1 MKVKITLMGI
11 MIGAV
16 LITQTAC
23 SKLTEVNDDVT
34 NNGTY
39 ESDTKDTL
47 ASEDTE
53 DASNQETEQTMDDD
67 KIMDEFDTL
76 IAKENVKL
84 SEVLTYVENNIGSIT
99 EENATIMVLNFE
111 ELQLKNRTVLEEKYY
126 PEAVQVSFQEA
137 FKNGADFNKI
147 EELSDTSLRDLLEE
161 TKSSGYKLDQ
171 AEGMYYPVIDYS
183 VYEQLVST
191 VAPDI
196 KEYYSIMK
204 VESDQAFAKDAAL
217 VIEWDEVI
225 NRALSAE
232 KFLVTYSDSVKADV
246 MKELYQRYETIALF
260 GLNNTPLFD
269 YESNTMNKEAKTVYE
284 EILNNAST
292 SNFLIKLKGYME
304 VLKANDY
311 KLTEAVEQYRK
322 ELTNQEPSNTE
333 GNTEESRYSVAGID
347 NASEFEEEFLLLQE
361 LITKGNKKA
370 VAEYIAYP
378 ITVSIDGIRTDI
390 SNENSFVE
398 NYDKIISES
407 VKKAII
413 NQKVEETFVNY
424 KGVMVG
430 QGEIWLNKLDG
441 TKKTYSIYGI
451 NN

>member
-23 SKLTEVNDDVT
+23 SKLTEVNDDIT

-39 ESDTKDTL
+39 ESDAKDTL
-47 ASEDTE
+47 ASEDSE
-53 DASNQETEQTMDDD
+53 DANNQETEQTMDDG

-84 SEVLTYVENNIGSIT
+84 SEVLTYVKNNIGSVT
-99 EENATIMVLNFE
+99 EESATIMVLNFE
-111 ELQLKNRTVLEEKYY
+111 ELQLKNKTALEEKYY
-126 PEAVQVSFQEA
+126 PETVQVSFQEA

-147 EELSDTSLRDLLEE
+147 EELSDASLRELLEE

-171 AEGMYYPVIDYS
+171 AEGMYYPLIDYS

-196 KEYYSIMK
+196 KEYYNIMK

-225 NRALSAE
+225 NRALAAE
-232 KFLVTYSDSVKADV
+232 KFLVTYSDSVKVDV

-269 YESNTMNKEAKTVYE
+269 YESNAMNKEAKTAYE
-284 EILNNAST
+284 EILNNAT
-292 SNFLIKLKGYME
+292 NSNFLVDLKGYMD

-311 KLTEAVEQYRK
+311 KLSDPVDQYRK

-347 NASEFEEEFLLLQE
+347 NASEFEEEFLLLQQ
-361 LITKGNKKA
+361 LIAKGDKKA

-378 ITVSIDGIRTDI
+378 ITVSIDGTRTDI
-390 SNENSFVE
+390 SNENSFIE
-398 NYDKIISES
+398 NYDRIITET
-407 VKKAII
+407 VKKAIV

-430 QGEIWLNKLDG
+430 RGEIWLNKLDG